1 MQENTPR
8 RTGFEDFE
16 ERIKKHVENKELS
29 VFSKLV
35 KPGEL
40 TAYEKTIIDEYLE
53 NCALFTQTRGVDREF
68 SIIGKHIMIAILA
81 LLLGR
86 FPSAIHL
93 YLVDAEIIH
102 SYFTDKELDVVSK
115 SNRRKNVIRQ
125 TNKTQKHISV
135 RLFPL
140 I

>member
-1 MQENTPR
+1 MKLLQEHTPR
-8 RTGFEDFE
+8 RSGYEDFE
-16 ERIKKHVENKELS
+16 QRINEHVQDKEIS

-40 TAYEKTIIDEYLE
+40 TDYEKKIIDEYLE
-53 NCALFTQTRGVDREF
+53 NCALFTETHSVDREF

-86 FPSAIHL
+86 FPAAIHL
-93 YLVDAEIIH
+93 YLVDAEVIH

-115 SNRRKNVIRQ
+115 SNRRKNVVRQ
-125 TNKTQKHISV
+125 MNKTQKHITV
-135 RLFPL
+135 
-140 I
+140 